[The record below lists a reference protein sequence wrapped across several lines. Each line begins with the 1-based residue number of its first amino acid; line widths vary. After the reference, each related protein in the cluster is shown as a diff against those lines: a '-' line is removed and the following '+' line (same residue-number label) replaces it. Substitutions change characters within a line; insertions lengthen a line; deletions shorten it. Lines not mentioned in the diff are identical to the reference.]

1 MVQYC
6 LWPPRDQWNF
16 WHFLRQKC
24 TALHRTHCTT
34 AGLPQYAQTSGRGG
48 MTHDKGIDNRSQ
60 CAPPS
65 TVTTSY
71 HILLWGRRAT
81 MAIRWQ
87 KLDLKKA
94 PNVRKEV
101 DDAIRA
107 YSDAIRGA
115 DRLSID
121 RLRTAFEARV
131 EQVRARAP

>member
-1 MVQYC
+1 MG
-6 LWPPRDQWNF
+6 
-16 WHFLRQKC
+16 
-24 TALHRTHCTT
+24 A
-34 AGLPQYAQTSGRGG
+34 A
-48 MTHDKGIDNRSQ
+48 
-60 CAPPS
+60 
-65 TVTTSY
+65 
-71 HILLWGRRAT
+71 RA

>member
-1 MVQYC
+1 MAVIE
-6 LWPPRDQWNF
+6 PR
-16 WHFLRQKC
+16 
-24 TALHRTHCTT
+24 
-34 AGLPQYAQTSGRGG
+34 S
-48 MTHDKGIDNRSQ
+48 
-60 CAPPS
+60 
-65 TVTTSY
+65 SY
-71 HILLWGRRAT
+71 HVCDETSVGAARA